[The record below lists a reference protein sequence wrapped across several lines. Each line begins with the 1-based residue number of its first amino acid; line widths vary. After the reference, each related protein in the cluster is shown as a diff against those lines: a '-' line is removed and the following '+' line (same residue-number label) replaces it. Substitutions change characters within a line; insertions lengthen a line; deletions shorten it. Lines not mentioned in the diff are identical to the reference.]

1 VTALELRLVEL
12 GRELDVPETPD
23 LAPAVM
29 VQIAQI
35 APRTRRSPRRR
46 WALAVA
52 LAIVA
57 AVGATLAI
65 PPARSAFL
73 RILHIGGEEIRIV
86 DKLPPVEP
94 QQNLE
99 LALGPRVTLA
109 EAQQRFPSRLRAL
122 DEKPDAVF
130 FSAQTRTVWVLY
142 GTREHVRLL
151 VAQTP
156 GSVDR
161 GIALKKMAAEG
172 TRFEYVD
179 VGGAQG
185 LYLSGKP
192 HLVILLDPNGQAM
205 GETVRLAKNVL
216 LWSESGV
223 AYRLEGELTREKALE
238 LAAELRK

>member
-1 VTALELRLVEL
+1 MSALELRLLEL

-29 VQIAQI
+29 TQIAL
-35 APRTRRSPRRR
+35 RTRRSPRRR
-46 WALAVA
+46 WVLAVA
-52 LAIVA
+52 LALVA

-86 DKLPPVEP
+86 DELPPVEP
-94 QQNLE
+94 QLNLE
-99 LALGPRVTLA
+99 VALGPRVTLA
-109 EAQQRFPSRLRAL
+109 EAQRRFPSRLRAL
-122 DEKPDAVF
+122 DEKPDAVY
-130 FSAQTRTVWVLY
+130 FSAQTRTVWFLY
-142 GTREHVRLL
+142 GTPEHVRLL
-151 VAQTP
+151 LAQTP

-205 GETVRLAKNVL
+205 GETVRLARNVL
-216 LWSESGV
+216 LWSEGGV
-223 AYRLEGELTREKALE
+223 AYRLEGELTRENALE
-238 LAAELRK
+238 LAAQLRK